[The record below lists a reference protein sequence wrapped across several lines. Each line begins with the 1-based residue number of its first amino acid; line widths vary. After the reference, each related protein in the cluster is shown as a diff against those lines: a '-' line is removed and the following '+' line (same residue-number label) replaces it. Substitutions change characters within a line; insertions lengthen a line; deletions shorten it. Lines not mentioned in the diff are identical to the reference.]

1 MKRLH
6 HSSAAVAAA
15 LFFVSV
21 SAARADAW
29 TVKDAVGRSVE
40 IANTSRIV
48 TVGGAVTEIVYA
60 LGFGDKVIA
69 VDITSTYP
77 AEIKKLPSIGYMRAL
92 APEGVLSLGPTLVL
106 AIQGSGPADAVDVLS
121 RASVPFVLIPEG
133 SDEDAVLKKIRAV
146 AQALGVPEKGEQV
159 AKAIGEDMNAA
170 KAMLAKQISKRRS
183 AVFVLSTGNGTPTV
197 AGSDTAVAGIFK
209 LSHVDNAMA
218 AIHGFKPATPEAMLA
233 AQPQTIIMLLE
244 RSHALDENAIF
255 ALPAFAGTPAA
266 KDKSLILIP
275 SYYLSFGPRT
285 PQAIRDLAAKIY
297 PELDLP
303 KLPPRPWTE
312 AKSTHTK

>member
-1 MKRLH
+1 MNRFH
-6 HSSAAVAAA
+6 FYPAAVVAA
-15 LFFVSV
+15 LLFVSV
-21 SAARADAW
+21 GAARADAW
-29 TVKDAVGRSVE
+29 TVKDAAGRSVE
-40 IANTSRIV
+40 IADTSRIV
-48 TVGGAVTEIVYA
+48 TIGGAVTEIVYA

-69 VDITSTYP
+69 IDITSTYP

-106 AIQGSGPADAVDVLS
+106 AIQGSGPAEAVDVLS

-133 SDEDAVLKKIRAV
+133 ADEDAVLKKIRAV
-146 AQALGVPEKGEQV
+146 AKALGVSEKGEQLV
-159 AKAIGEDMNAA
+159 KTVSEDMQAA
-170 KAMLAKQISKRRS
+170 KAMLAQRVSKQRS

-197 AGSDTAVAGIFK
+197 AGADTAVAGIFK

-218 AIHGFKPATPEAMLA
+218 AVHGFKPATAEATLA

-266 KDKSLILIP
+266 KNKSLVLIP

-312 AKSTHTK
+312 AKSIHAK